1 MFLPW
6 MFSCNITVS
15 ICAHNWI
22 FPNTQPTHSSLYTVK
37 TWFSFNSCH
46 IPATVY
52 FSFLIKFLKELI
64 ITDNTFLLMKF
75 LERTENILLLSGFEA
90 RHAWTGVFT
99 LPVLTGYQSPS
110 ASIFSCVKKG
120 IIIVSKHL
128 QVWGGLHE

>member
-1 MFLPW
+1 
-6 MFSCNITVS
+6 
-15 ICAHNWI
+15 
-22 FPNTQPTHSSLYTVK
+22 
-37 TWFSFNSCH
+37 
-46 IPATVY
+46 
-52 FSFLIKFLKELI
+52 
-64 ITDNTFLLMKF
+64 MKF

-99 LPVLTGYQSPS
+99 LPLLTGYQSPS